1 VLTRTA
7 DAGSRHVNSALV
19 QELTTRG
26 IAAATA
32 SRLVRAFPAPQIE
45 EKLRWHDQLR
55 LAGDRRVARNPAGF
69 LRAAIQRDFH
79 IPSRDQAQAR
89 SKHAARSET
98 QPACLPSSQSAGKQV
113 STAAATAQQRLERA
127 RQYWQELSPVQQQL
141 LETRLLTHGKQL
153 QVAVFRRQPES
164 SALRDELRYSLL
176 ADYLEHTAQIVT
188 PMESR
193 KSECSRPE
201 NAE

>member
-1 VLTRTA
+1 
-7 DAGSRHVNSALV
+7 
-19 QELTTRG
+19 
-26 IAAATA
+26 
-32 SRLVRAFPAPQIE
+32 
-45 EKLRWHDQLR
+45 
-55 LAGDRRVARNPAGF
+55 
-69 LRAAIQRDFH
+69 
-79 IPSRDQAQAR
+79 
-89 SKHAARSET
+89 
-98 QPACLPSSQSAGKQV
+98 QPAGKQV
-113 STAAATAQQRLERA
+113 STAAATTQQRLERA

-141 LETRLLTHGKQL
+141 LEARLLTHGKRL
-153 QVAVFRRQPES
+153 HVAVFRRQPES